1 MRTTLTKERLMELGV
16 TDVKEDGRVFV
27 KGKEKKA
34 YRITT
39 KHPYGQ
45 DKTYLA
51 VALQDY
57 SRKVDIVQKVKR
69 KDGSIYKHNSWAYA
83 VKVIPLARLM
93 LAWFNNEVPGD
104 MDADHI
110 DGNPLNNHISNLQI
124 ISRRENL
131 AKRLLSYTEIA
142 RLYRSVER
150 QLKGK

>member
-1 MRTTLTKERLMELGV
+1 MRTTLTKERLKELGV
-16 TDVKEDGRVFV
+16 TDVKEDGTVFV
-27 KGKEKKA
+27 RGKEKPA
-34 YRITT
+34 YRITA

-45 DKTYLA
+45 DRTYLA
-51 VALQDY
+51 IALQDY
-57 SRKVDIVQKVKR
+57 TKKVDTIQKVKR
-69 KDGSIYKHNSWAYA
+69 KDGSIHTHKAWAYA

-150 QLKGK
+150 QLKGR